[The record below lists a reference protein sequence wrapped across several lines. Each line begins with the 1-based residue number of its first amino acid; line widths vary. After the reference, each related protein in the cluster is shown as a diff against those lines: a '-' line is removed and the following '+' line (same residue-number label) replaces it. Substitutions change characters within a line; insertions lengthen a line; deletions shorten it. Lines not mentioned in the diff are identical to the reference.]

1 MYFAITHTW
10 LQAYELENFNRKHIT
25 DLYRNDICLVLQC
38 TLCMCKY
45 TKISYFAFSSTSV
58 V

>member
-25 DLYRNDICLVLQC
+25 DLYRNDIGLVLQ
-38 TLCMCKY
+38 CMCKY